1 MSLSDPVTC
10 YILDA
15 VLLLYCIIFTAL
27 YFRIKF
33 ARIQSDTSVP
43 QESVYEGL
51 NKNAMTDEYETLAG
65 QSGQAGGP
73 VRRNRVQQEEGQY
86 EALRSPSNDD
96 YQEIPKKAKVGVHFS
111 TVFFPQSAAA
121 ADAIEMDPL
130 PALPSRS

>member
-96 YQEIPKKAKVGVHFS
+96 YQEIPKKAKPRKS
-111 TVFFPQSAAA
+111 KAKSKESAAT